1 MCVQVCDHCGSCRN
15 AFTKFPSH
23 VGTLPCFCI
32 DSDHSDIS
40 SSQWGNHSPHA
51 GISWMGMK
59 LPRAAWKA
67 LEYSSQ
73 CARCQ
78 GQVWAQYH
86 ELSRTRGSFIF
97 QSNVLNQTP
106 GLCSSAGIAISHA
119 LAMQRFT
126 ITITPSPSTEL
137 ATSPVLSAT
146 PQPKSNTVPDLGPWY
161 IQQRTRPTQWH
172 VN

>member
-1 MCVQVCDHCGSCRN
+1 M
-15 AFTKFPSH
+15 FPKFPSH

-32 DSDHSDIS
+32 DTDHSAVS

-51 GISWMGMK
+51 GMSWMGTK
-59 LPRAAWKA
+59 LPGAARKA
-67 LEYSSQ
+67 PEYSSQ
-73 CARCQ
+73 CAGCR

-106 GLCSSAGIAISHA
+106 VLCSSAGIAIPHA
-119 LAMQRFT
+119 LAMQSFT
-126 ITITPSPSTEL
+126 VTITPPSPEL
-137 ATSPVLSAT
+137 ATSPVFSAT
-146 PQPKSNTVPDLGPWY
+146 LQPKSSTVPELGPWY
-161 IQQRTRPTQWH
+161 IQQRTRPAQWH